1 VTACAYIALATAGA
15 ILLMNKRPLSRPKFS
30 RASDEMRRLSALL
43 GDELLRWPDVTER
56 PMFGMRAFYR
66 KDTVFALLPAA
77 RTMDRPNSI
86 AYKLADKDHT
96 MREGKKWRLFDVE
109 DESGI
114 TEALQVL
121 DEAYCKAKMSPP
133 RKKK

>member
-1 VTACAYIALATAGA
+1 
-15 ILLMNKRPLSRPKFS
+15 MNHRPISRPKFS
-30 RASDEMRRLSALL
+30 RCSEEMRRLSALL
-43 GDELLRWPDVTER
+43 GEELLRWPDVSER

-86 AYKLADKDHT
+86 AYKLADEDRT
-96 MREGKKWRLFDVE
+96 MREGRKWRLFDVE

-114 TEALQVL
+114 AEALQVL
-121 DEAYCKAKMSPP
+121 GQAYGKAKKSP
-133 RKKK
+133 RKSK

>member
-1 VTACAYIALATAGA
+1 MLIALASAGA
-15 ILLMNKRPLSRPKFS
+15 ILLMNSRPISRPKFA
-30 RASDEMRRLSALL
+30 RASDEMRRLAALL
-43 GDELLRWPDVTER
+43 GEELLRWPDVSER

-66 KDTVFALLPAA
+66 RDTVFALLPAA

-86 AYKLADKDHT
+86 AYKLADKDRT
-96 MREGKKWRLFDVE
+96 VREGKKWRLFDIE
-109 DESGI
+109 NESGI

-121 DEAYCKAKMSPP
+121 DEAYCKAHISTP

>member
-1 VTACAYIALATAGA
+1 
-15 ILLMNKRPLSRPKFS
+15 MNHRPISRPKFA
-30 RASDEMRRLSALL
+30 RASEEMRRLSALL
-43 GDELLRWPDVTER
+43 AAEVLGWPDVVER

-66 KDTVFALLPAA
+66 KDIVFALLPAA

-86 AYKLADKDHT
+86 AYKLADENRT
-96 MREGKKWRLFDVE
+96 IREGTKWRLFDIE

-121 DEAYCKAKMSPP
+121 DTAYSRAKTGSS
-133 RKKK
+133 KKK

>member
-1 VTACAYIALATAGA
+1 
-15 ILLMNKRPLSRPKFS
+15 
-30 RASDEMRRLSALL
+30 MRRLSALL
-43 GDELLRWPDVTER
+43 GDELLRWPDVSER

-86 AYKLADKDHT
+86 AYKLADKDASV
-96 MREGKKWRLFDVE
+96 REGRKWRLFDIE

-114 TEALQVL
+114 KDALRVL
-121 DEAYCKAKMSPP
+121 DEAYCKAKMSPS
-133 RKKK
+133 KKKN

>member
-1 VTACAYIALATAGA
+1 VLIIALASARA
-15 ILLMNKRPLSRPKFS
+15 ILLMNTRPISRPKFA

-43 GDELLRWPDVTER
+43 GSELLRWPDVSER

-86 AYKLADKDHT
+86 AYKLADKDASV
-96 MREGKKWRLFDVE
+96 REGGKWRLFDIE

-114 TEALQVL
+114 KDALQLL
-121 DEAYCKAKMSPP
+121 DEAYCKAKMRPP
-133 RKKK
+133 QKKK

>member
-1 VTACAYIALATAGA
+1 
-15 ILLMNKRPLSRPKFS
+15 
-30 RASDEMRRLSALL
+30 MRRLSALL
-43 GDELLRWPDVTER
+43 GDELLRWPDVSEQ

-86 AYKLADKDHT
+86 AYKLSDNDRAT
-96 MREGKKWRLFDVE
+96 REGRKWRLFDIE

-114 TEALQVL
+114 KDALRVL
-121 DEAYCKAKMSPP
+121 DEAYCKAKMSPS
-133 RKKK
+133 KKKK

>member
-1 VTACAYIALATAGA
+1 
-15 ILLMNKRPLSRPKFS
+15 
-30 RASDEMRRLSALL
+30 MRRLSALL
-43 GDELLRWPDVTER
+43 GKELLRWPDVKEK

-66 KDTVFALLPAA
+66 KDAVFALLPAA

-96 MREGKKWRLFDVE
+96 TREGKKWRLFDIE
-109 DESGI
+109 NEAGL

-121 DEAYCKAKMSPP
+121 DEAYCKAMNGPSG
-133 RKKK
+133 KKK